1 MCNTLDTT
9 DISTPCQSLTQ
20 TLYGQEG
27 HNVRVGDQED
37 KIAIG
42 RTSTRSYIL
51 LAMRVLLI
59 LCKYHD
65 SCADTACTINSAY
78 LVC

>member
-1 MCNTLDTT
+1 MRYTLVTT
-9 DISTPCQSLTQ
+9 DISTPLGSLAQ
-20 TLYGQEG
+20 TFCEQES

-37 KIAIG
+37 KIEIEHNYY
-42 RTSTRSYIL
+42 RSYIL
-51 LAMRVLLI
+51 LAMRDLLI

-65 SCADTACTINSAY
+65 SCADMACTINSAY

>member
-1 MCNTLDTT
+1 M
-9 DISTPCQSLTQ
+9 DISTPLESLVQ
-20 TLYGQEG
+20 TFCGQES

-37 KIAIG
+37 KIEIE
-42 RTSTRSYIL
+42 RTTTWSYIL

-65 SCADTACTINSAY
+65 SCADVACTINSAY